1 MEDCYKTMNVGSL
14 RGKRLGR
21 GNSLRYNI
29 AVKPSI
35 FVVEDDP
42 DISRLVRHHLENES
56 FVVRVYPT
64 GSNVLA
70 DAERQRPALFI
81 LDIMVPGKDG
91 LEICRTIRQTAGLAS
106 VPVIFL
112 TAKSSEADRVL
123 GLELGADDYIGK
135 PFSPRELTARVK
147 AVLRRF
153 ERPLSPSPRQVV
165 LRAGDLEVDTM
176 AHEARQG
183 GELVALTAK
192 EFDLLRYL
200 ME

>member
-42 DISRLVRHHLENES
+42 DISLLVRDHLENEG

-64 GSNVLA
+64 GSTVLA
-70 DAERQRPALFI
+70 DAERQRPALFV

-91 LEICRTIRQTAGLAS
+91 LEICRTIRQTTGLGS
-106 VPVIFL
+106 VPDIFL
-112 TAKSSEADRVL
+112 TAKGREGDRVL
-123 GLELGADDYIGK
+123 GLERGANDCIAK
-135 PFSPRELTARVK
+135 PCSP
-147 AVLRRF
+147 
-153 ERPLSPSPRQVV
+153 
-165 LRAGDLEVDTM
+165 
-176 AHEARQG
+176 
-183 GELVALTAK
+183 
-192 EFDLLRYL
+192 
-200 ME
+200 